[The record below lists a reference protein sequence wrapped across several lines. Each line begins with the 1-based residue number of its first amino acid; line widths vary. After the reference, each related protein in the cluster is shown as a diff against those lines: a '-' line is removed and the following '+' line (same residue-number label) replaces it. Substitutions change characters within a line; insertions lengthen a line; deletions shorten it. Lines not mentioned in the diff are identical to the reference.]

1 MGFGMAR
8 KTAGENL
15 ARACGLARFRPK
27 WMRVRRMETRQNKCL
42 ASFRGTLALALAA
55 LAVAAAPASA
65 QEAAPP
71 EAPPPLS
78 PACEAPAG
86 DIAAPASLPHFVKAL
101 RERKSARILAIG
113 SSSTS
118 GVGASSEGKSYP
130 AQLESILEGA
140 LKGVDII
147 VANRGVSGE
156 VADVTAERI
165 KSEVALEKP
174 DLLLWQL
181 GTNDALARIAPDEFE
196 STVRSTI
203 RWLKEN
209 QIDVVL
215 VGLQYSSRFSRDEEY
230 FAIRNVLQRVAA
242 AENVAYVRRYDAM
255 RFIAQN
261 RANLQMMA
269 RDNFHL
275 NDLGYQ
281 CMAEH
286 IARAVI
292 VGAFAKRGRPGGN

>member
-8 KTAGENL
+8 KAAGKI
-15 ARACGLARFRPK
+15 RAGSG
-27 WMRVRRMETRQNKCL
+27 V
-42 ASFRGTLALALAA
+42 ALALAA
-55 LAVAAAPASA
+55 SLALA
-65 QEAAPP
+65 QERAPESAPP
-71 EAPPPLS
+71 SEAPPLS

-86 DIAAPASLPHFVKAL
+86 DIAAPAMLPHFAKAL
-101 RERKSARILAIG
+101 RDRKSARILAIG

-118 GVGASSEGKSYP
+118 GVGASSDAKSYP
-130 AQLESILEGA
+130 AQLEAILEGA
-140 LKGVDII
+140 LKGVDVI
-147 VANRGVSGE
+147 VENRGVAGE
-156 VADVTAERI
+156 VAAVTAERI
-165 KSEVALEKP
+165 KSEVAREKP

-181 GTNDALARIAPDEFE
+181 GTNDALVRIAPDEFE
-196 STVRSTI
+196 NTVRSTI
-203 RWLKEN
+203 RWLKANE
-209 QIDVVL
+209 IDVVL

-230 FAIRNVLQRVAA
+230 FAIRNVLQRVAT

-261 RANLQMMA
+261 HANLQMMS

-292 VGAFAKRGRPGGN
+292 VGVFAKRRPSGN

>member
-1 MGFGMAR
+1 MAR
-8 KTAGENL
+8 KVAGKIG
-15 ARACGLARFRPK
+15 AGSCI
-27 WMRVRRMETRQNKCL
+27 
-42 ASFRGTLALALAA
+42 ALALAA
-55 LAVAAAPASA
+55 SLTLA
-65 QEAAPP
+65 QERAPESTP
-71 EAPPPLS
+71 PSEAPPLS

-86 DIAAPASLPHFVKAL
+86 DIAAPASLPHFAKAL
-101 RERKSARILAIG
+101 RERKTASILAIG

-118 GVGASSEGKSYP
+118 GVGATSDAKSYP
-130 AQLESILEGA
+130 AQLEAILEGA
-140 LKGVDII
+140 LKGVDVV

-156 VADVTAERI
+156 VAAVTAERI
-165 KSEVALEKP
+165 KSEVAREKP

-181 GTNDALARIAPDEFE
+181 GTNDALVRIAPDEFE
-196 STVRSTI
+196 NTVSSTI
-203 RWLKEN
+203 RWLKANE
-209 QIDVVL
+209 IDVVL

-230 FAIRNVLQRVAA
+230 FAIRNVLQRVAT

-261 RANLQMMA
+261 HANLQMMA

-292 VGAFAKRGRPGGN
+292 VGVFAKRRPSGN

>member
-1 MGFGMAR
+1 MDFGMAR
-8 KTAGENL
+8 QTARKIVAIL
-15 ARACGLARFRPK
+15 CSL
-27 WMRVRRMETRQNKCL
+27 
-42 ASFRGTLALALAA
+42 TLG
-55 LAVAAAPASA
+55 AAAPVVVA
-65 QEAAPP
+65 QEAAAP
-71 EAPPPLS
+71 EAAAPIAPPPLS

-86 DIAAPASLPHFVKAL
+86 DIAAPASLPHVAAAL
-101 RERKSARILAIG
+101 RRGKLRVLAIG

-118 GVGASSEGKSYP
+118 GVGASSESKAYP
-130 AQLESILEGA
+130 AQLETILEGA
-140 LKGVDII
+140 FANVDVI

-156 VADVTAERI
+156 VAEVAAERI
-165 KSEVALEKP
+165 RSEIALDKP

-203 RWLKEN
+203 RWLKDNEV
-209 QIDVVL
+209 DTVL
-215 VGLQYSSRFSRDEEY
+215 VGLQYSSRFSRDTEY
-230 FAIRNVLQRVAA
+230 FAIRDALQRVAA

-261 RANLQMMA
+261 RANLQLMA

-292 VGAFAKRGRPGGN
+292 VGMFAKRRPPAN

>member
-8 KTAGENL
+8 KTAGKKSVE
-15 ARACGLARFRPK
+15 RACGLAP
-27 WMRVRRMETRQNKCL
+27 
-42 ASFRGTLALALAA
+42 ALAA
-55 LAVAAAPASA
+55 SLAFALAASLASA
-65 QEAAPP
+65 QDSAPP

-86 DIAAPASLPHFVKAL
+86 DIAAPASLPHFAKAL
-101 RERKSARILAIG
+101 RERKTARILAIG

-118 GVGASSEGKSYP
+118 GVGASSDAKSYP
-130 AQLESILEGA
+130 AQLEAILEGA
-140 LKGVDII
+140 LKGVDVV

-156 VADVTAERI
+156 VASVTSERI
-165 KSEVALEKP
+165 RSEVALEKP
-174 DLLLWQL
+174 DLVLWQL
-181 GTNDALARIAPDEFE
+181 GTNDALVRIAPEDFE
-196 STVRSTI
+196 NTVRSTI
-203 RWLKEN
+203 RWLKQN

-230 FAIRNVLQRVAA
+230 FAIRDVLQRVAS
-242 AENVAYVRRYDAM
+242 AENIAYVRRYDAM

-261 RANLQMMA
+261 HANLQMMA

-292 VGAFAKRGRPGGN
+292 VGVFVKRGRPSGN

>member
-1 MGFGMAR
+1 MGFGMAGQAAD
-8 KTAGENL
+8 KIVAG
-15 ARACGLARFRPK
+15 ACGLA
-27 WMRVRRMETRQNKCL
+27 L
-42 ASFRGTLALALAA
+42 AF
-55 LAVAAAPASA
+55 AVAAPLA

-71 EAPPPLS
+71 TEAPPLS

-86 DIAAPASLPHFVKAL
+86 DIAAPASLPHFAKAL

-118 GVGASSEGKSYP
+118 GVGASSDAKSYP
-130 AQLESILEGA
+130 AQLEAILEGA
-140 LKGVDII
+140 MKGADVV

-156 VADVTAERI
+156 VAAVTAERI
-165 KSEVALEKP
+165 KSEVAREKP
-174 DLLLWQL
+174 DMLLWQL
-181 GTNDALARIAPDEFE
+181 GTNDALVRVAPEEFE
-196 STVRSTI
+196 NTVRSTI

-209 QIDVVL
+209 EIDVVL

-230 FAIRNVLQRVAA
+230 FAIRNVLQRVAST
-242 AENVAYVRRYDAM
+242 ENVAYVRRYDAM

-261 RANLQMMA
+261 HANLQMMA

-292 VGAFAKRGRPGGN
+292 VGAFAKRRPSGN